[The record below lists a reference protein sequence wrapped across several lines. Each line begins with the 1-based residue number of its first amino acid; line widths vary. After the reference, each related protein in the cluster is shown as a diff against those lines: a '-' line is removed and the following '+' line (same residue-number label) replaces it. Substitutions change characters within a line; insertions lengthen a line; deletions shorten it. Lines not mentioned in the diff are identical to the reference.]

1 MNKPQGRAPRFLRHD
16 RMHESCGFYNR
27 QGRLKG
33 FRRHLCAMRT
43 ITLCFHKANRTYVHY
58 VHRRGVRR
66 AFCGVI
72 VCMKATA
79 FIIAKAV

>member
-1 MNKPQGRAPRFLRHD
+1 
-16 RMHESCGFYNR
+16 
-27 QGRLKG
+27 
-33 FRRHLCAMRT
+33 MRT

-72 VCMKATA
+72 VCMKAAA
-79 FIIAKAV
+79 FITAKAV